1 MDMELVMSRL
11 RHVRYMP
18 GGATSANSEP
28 VGFLYGAAVSLE
40 WSRLFTSIPCLDAQI
55 HNGRRTSLTGNR
67 ALELPGLTT
76 APFAGMM
83 LADAGATILRIKR
96 YNDAP
101 DDMLARRKSSMS
113 VKWVIMC

>member
-40 WSRLFTSIPCLDAQI
+40 WSRLFTSIPCKLRSRLYKG
-55 HNGRRTSLTGNR
+55 HSSTGQLHHFR
-67 ALELPGLTT
+67 PGCSYASTIISSQQW
-76 APFAGMM
+76 
-83 LADAGATILRIKR
+83 DAGF
-96 YNDAP
+96 
-101 DDMLARRKSSMS
+101 
-113 VKWVIMC
+113 